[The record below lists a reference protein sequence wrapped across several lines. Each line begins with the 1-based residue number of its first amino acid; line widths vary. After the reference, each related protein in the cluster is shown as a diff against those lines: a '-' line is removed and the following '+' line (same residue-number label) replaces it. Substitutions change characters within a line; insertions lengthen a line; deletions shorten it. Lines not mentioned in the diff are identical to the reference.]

1 MNKLAVLVLA
11 MCSVDAVAFSQNTEI
26 HLDKYEYNHVGQAN
40 VLAGDNLIASSKYIS
55 FTNSQSRSQ
64 YLGVH
69 DTSELLWT
77 QLGIG
82 LFSGAA
88 AFAPEFMGWS
98 YILTSPL
105 VTETLPPASRI
116 TATVGLASVGAYN
129 LYLADEDV
137 SEGDV
142 FIANL
147 IGLNAVWLSSWVS
160 DQIFYNESS
169 SFSLAPDGN
178 GGWHMNFRYT
188 F

>member
-1 MNKLAVLVLA
+1 MKKLAVLALA
-11 MCSVDAVAFSQNTEI
+11 MCSIDAVAFSQNTGA
-26 HLDKYEYNHVGQAN
+26 HLGNYEYHHIEKPN
-40 VLAGDNLIASSKYIS
+40 VLAGDNLIVSSKYNS
-55 FTNSQSRSQ
+55 FTSSQSRNQ
-64 YLGVH
+64 YLGVR
-69 DTSELLWT
+69 DPSEFLWT

-105 VTETLPPASRI
+105 ITETLPPASRI
-116 TATVGLASVGAYN
+116 TATAGLASVGAYN
-129 LYLADEDV
+129 LYLADEDE
-137 SEGDV
+137 SEGDI

-147 IGLNAVWLSSWVS
+147 IGLNAVWLSSWAS
-160 DQIFYNESS
+160 DQIFYDESS

-178 GGWHMNFRYT
+178 GGWYMNFRYT